1 MKNSATENSKLHKI
15 ANKREEKL
23 QIFALAKQKNNKNK
37 RKRKKTSWSSRRR
50 GRGRGSVCMC
60 VREPEA
66 NTTNLLGA
74 NLTISPMRRE

>member
-37 RKRKKTSWSSRRR
+37 RKRKKTSWRSRRR
-50 GRGRGSVCMC
+50 GQGNNVCVWARGKHNKFIRGKF
-60 VREPEA
+60 
-66 NTTNLLGA
+66 NN
-74 NLTISPMRRE
+74 

>member
-23 QIFALAKQKNNKNK
+23 QIFALAKQKTTKTK
-37 RKRKKTSWSSRRR
+37 GRERKQA
-50 GRGRGSVCMC
+50 GEGAGEQCVC
-60 VREPEA
+60 EPEA

-74 NLTISPMRRE
+74 NLTISPMRRG

>member
-23 QIFALAKQKNNKNK
+23 QIFALAKQKKTK
-37 RKRKKTSWSSRRR
+37 TKGRERKQA
-50 GRGRGSVCMC
+50 GVVEAGAGEVCVC